1 MSKSLIIAEK
11 WLMGNAFINSTIPE
25 NIDYFC
31 NTIGSRWSG
40 TQNEISTVD
49 FILKSFKKFKY
60 TSTKKQEFNLKSWTI
75 NKSNVFIFDNSEIII
90 DSKPWLF
97 FPNLNIKTKLIDINY
112 GSIPHIINNKKLV
125 KNNVVLLKNEL
136 EPFANQKV

>member
-1 MSKSLIIAEK
+1 MSKNLIIAEK

-75 NKSNVFIFDNSEIII
+75 NKSNVF
-90 DSKPWLF
+90 
-97 FPNLNIKTKLIDINY
+97 
-112 GSIPHIINNKKLV
+112 
-125 KNNVVLLKNEL
+125 
-136 EPFANQKV
+136 